1 MNKKQLGDHALYN
14 LTKDQ
19 TQESIQHFEEIS
31 FRLRIQK
38 CVQQEI

>member
-1 MNKKQLGDHALYN
+1 MNKKQLGYHALDN
-14 LTKDQ
+14 LTEGQ
-19 TQESIQHFEEIS
+19 TQESILHFEEIS